1 VATWQFTLAGKVVR
15 LDDLGIDEVEGA
27 LNGTGV
33 NWYDF
38 ERRPY
43 DSGKALV
50 AFVKYLADDLGVEAP
65 MPLTPPKLNDL
76 YEARRGRRARGL
88 HRWDAGPKSGRPDDG
103 MIVWFARTLGWAP
116 DVVRRQRLRD
126 LRLIM
131 NSYEPTF

>member
-1 VATWQFTLAGKVVR
+1 MATWQFTIAGKVVR

-43 DSGKALV
+43 DSAKALV

-76 YEARRGRRARGL
+76 MKLVEDDVPEVYT
-88 HRWDAGPKSGRPDDG
+88 DG
-103 MIVWFARTLGWAP
+103 MP
-116 DVVRRQRLRD
+116 DPKADDQV
-126 LRLIM
+126 
-131 NSYEPTF
+131 TA